1 MILSRGP
8 KLCNFIEWRGLKV
21 VYKRYHNLL
30 AFRPWL
36 SVCVSLLALLSCME
50 YVKNPFFF
58 VACLFLQYTVNGF
71 LI

>member
-30 AFRPWL
+30 AFRSWL
-36 SVCVSLLALLSCME
+36 SVCVSLFALLSCMH
-50 YVKNPFFF
+50 YVKNPFLF
-58 VACLFLQYTVNGF
+58 VACLFLQYTAN
-71 LI
+71 